1 MIHVMKEPQTKT
13 SIIRAHMKAGEWR
26 RAISVAARLPR
37 LDRHR
42 VPILDA
48 QGAYTNERFY
58 QQIGKDPEKLIAAGR
73 VALIERF
80 GFGEQFSV

>member
-1 MIHVMKEPQTKT
+1 MTIKIETRTK
-13 SIIRAHMKAGEWR
+13 SAIIREHMAAGDWR
-26 RAISVAARLPR
+26 RAIGQAARLPR

-48 QGAYTNERFY
+48 QGAYTNARFY
-58 QQIGKDPEKLIAAGR
+58 VQIGKDPQLLIEAGR

-80 GFGEQFSV
+80 GGFE